1 MTMTP
6 TMPER
11 NAGVGRVASR
21 PMLLGLAALG
31 GALAAATVALWA
43 HYGTAVFY
51 ETIVAGIN
59 ACF

>member
-1 MTMTP
+1 MNSTI
-6 TMPER
+6 PEDISPSPR
-11 NAGVGRVASR
+11 GAARSVAMALGAGAGV
-21 PMLLGLAALG
+21 LAAG
-31 GALAAATVALWA
+31 TVALWA